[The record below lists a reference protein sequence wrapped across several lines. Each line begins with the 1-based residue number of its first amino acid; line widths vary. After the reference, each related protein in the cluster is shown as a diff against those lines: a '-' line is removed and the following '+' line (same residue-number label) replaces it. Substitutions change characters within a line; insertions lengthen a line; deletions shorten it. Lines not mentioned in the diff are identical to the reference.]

1 MTPFPEPLLHWLAPI
16 IQCFV
21 SFFDFPPAGIWVSDR
36 LDSSVTVGNVKGIGL
51 LMPSRE
57 VTLRAFLSG
66 LALLLTVTSFGNGAA
81 AAPVHAIAMHGEPAL
96 PADFKHFPYVNP
108 NVKKGGKIS
117 YGVVGSF
124 DSLNPFILKSMR
136 TTARGM
142 WDPEYGNL
150 VYESL
155 MQRSRDEPF
164 TMYGLLAES
173 VEWDDDRTFI
183 QFNLNPKA
191 RWADGQPVTA
201 DDVVFSFELLRDKG
215 RVPFSNRLSK
225 VAKMEKVGER
235 SVRFTFTE
243 EADRELPLLLGLSP
257 VLPKHAIDV
266 AVFDQTSLKPPL
278 GSGPYR
284 VAEVKPGERIVYER
298 NPDYWAKDLPS
309 KVGQDNYDEISV
321 EYFLQENSL
330 FEAFKKGE
338 IDIYPEGSATKWAR
352 GYDFPAVRSGDVVK
366 ETFTPKTPSGM
377 LGIVFNTRKP
387 MFDNLKLRQ
396 GLALVFDFEWVN
408 KNLFDDAYT
417 RTQSYWQNSTLSF
430 LGAPADDRELGLI
443 GDARERINPAI
454 LDGTYRLPVT
464 DASGRDRN
472 VLRVAV
478 SLMREAGYQIKDGK
492 MVDAKGAPLAFEIM
506 SQNAGQE
513 KIALAYQRFLAPLGI
528 QASVRTVD
536 DSQYQ
541 QRSQSF
547 DYDVIIKSFPSTL
560 SPGIEQV
567 GRWSSQ
573 SRDRQ
578 GSDNFA
584 GVADKDVDRMI
595 NNILQA
601 RTTEDFTA
609 AVRAHD
615 RLLVNNSYLVPLY
628 HLDAQW
634 VARRKH
640 IGRPDVVPLY
650 GYQLPTWW
658 DVNAQ

>member
-1 MTPFPEPLLHWLAPI
+1 MAILLA
-16 IQCFV
+16 
-21 SFFDFPPAGIWVSDR
+21 A
-36 LDSSVTVGNVKGIGL
+36 T
-51 LMPSRE
+51 
-57 VTLRAFLSG
+57 AFG
-66 LALLLTVTSFGNGAA
+66 GAA
-81 AAPVHAIAMHGEPAL
+81 TAAPVHAISMHGEPAL
-96 PADFKHFPYVNP
+96 PADFKSFPYVNP
-108 NVKKGGKIS
+108 DAKKGGKIS
-117 YGVVGSF
+117 YGVVGTF

-164 TMYGLLAES
+164 TMYGLLAQT

-183 QFNLNPKA
+183 QFNINPDA

-201 DDVVFSFELLRDKG
+201 DDVIFTFELMRDKG
-215 RVPFSNRLSK
+215 RVPFSNRMAK
-225 VAKMEKVGER
+225 VAKLEKVGDL
-235 SVRFTFTE
+235 SVRFTFNE
-243 EADRELPLLLGLSP
+243 DADRELPLLLGLSP
-257 VLPKHAIDV
+257 VLPKHATDV
-266 AVFDQTSLKPPL
+266 ATFDQTTLKAPL

-284 VAEVKPGERIVYER
+284 VADVKPGERIVYRR
-298 NPDYWAKDLPS
+298 NPDYWAKNLPS
-309 KVGQDNYDEISV
+309 KVGFDNYDEISV

-408 KNLFDDAYT
+408 KNLFDSAYT
-417 RTQSYWQNSTLSF
+417 RTQSYWQNSALSF
-430 LGAPADDRELGLI
+430 LGAAADDRELGLI
-443 GDARERINPAI
+443 GDVREHINPAI

-478 SLMREAGYQIKDGK
+478 SLLREAGYQIKDGK

-528 QASVRTVD
+528 KASVRTVD

-567 GRWSSQ
+567 GRWTSQ

-584 GVADKDVDRMI
+584 GVADKDVDRMVE
-595 NNILQA
+595 NILQA

-615 RLLVNNSYLVPLY
+615 RLLINNSYLVPLY

-640 IGRPDVVPLY
+640 IGRPATAPLY
-650 GYQLPTWW
+650 GYQLSAWW
-658 DVNAQ
+658 DENVQ

>member
-1 MTPFPEPLLHWLAPI
+1 MRTI
-16 IQCFV
+16 
-21 SFFDFPPAGIWVSDR
+21 
-36 LDSSVTVGNVKGIGL
+36 
-51 LMPSRE
+51 
-57 VTLRAFLSG
+57 LSG
-66 LALLLTVTSFGNGAA
+66 LAILLAATAFGGAA
-81 AAPVHAIAMHGEPAL
+81 TAAPVHAISMHGEPAL
-96 PADFKHFPYVNP
+96 PADFKSFPYVNP
-108 NVKKGGKIS
+108 DVKKGGKIS
-117 YGVVGSF
+117 YGVVGTF
-124 DSLNPFILKSMR
+124 DSVNPFILKSMR

-164 TMYGLLAES
+164 TMYGLLAQT

-183 QFNLNPKA
+183 QFNINPDA

-201 DDVVFSFELLRDKG
+201 DDVIFTFELMRDKG
-215 RVPFSNRLSK
+215 RVPFSNRMAK
-225 VAKMEKVGER
+225 VAKLEKVGDL

-243 EADRELPLLLGLSP
+243 DADRELPLLLGLSP
-257 VLPKHAIDV
+257 VLPKHATDV
-266 AVFDQTSLKPPL
+266 ATFDQTTLKAPL

-284 VAEVKPGERIVYER
+284 VAEVKPGERIVYRR
-298 NPDYWAKDLPS
+298 NPDYWAKNLPS
-309 KVGQDNYDEISV
+309 KVGFDNYDEISV

-408 KNLFDDAYT
+408 KNLFDSAYT

-430 LGAPADDRELGLI
+430 LGAAADDRELGLI
-443 GDARERINPAI
+443 GDAREQINPAI

-478 SLMREAGYQIKDGK
+478 SLLREAGYQIKDGK

-528 QASVRTVD
+528 KASVRTVD

-567 GRWSSQ
+567 GRWTSQ

-584 GVADKDVDRMI
+584 GVADKDVDRMVE
-595 NNILQA
+595 NILQA

-640 IGRPDVVPLY
+640 IARPATVPLY
-650 GYQLPTWW
+650 GYQLPAWW
-658 DVNAQ
+658 DANAQ

>member
-1 MTPFPEPLLHWLAPI
+1 M
-16 IQCFV
+16 
-21 SFFDFPPAGIWVSDR
+21 
-36 LDSSVTVGNVKGIGL
+36 
-51 LMPSRE
+51 
-57 VTLRAFLSG
+57 RAILSG
-66 LALLLTVTSFGNGAA
+66 LALLMTVTSFGNAA
-81 AAPVHAIAMHGEPAL
+81 VAAPVHAIAMHGEPAL
-96 PADFKHFPYVNP
+96 PADFKNFPYVNP

-155 MQRSRDEPF
+155 MQRSRDEAF

-183 QFNLNPKA
+183 QFNLNPSA

-201 DDVVFSFELLRDKG
+201 DDVIFTFELLRDKG
-215 RVPFSNRLSK
+215 RVPFSNRLTK
-225 VAKMEKVGER
+225 VAKMEKVGDR
-235 SVRFTFTE
+235 GVRFTFTE
-243 EADRELPLLLGLSP
+243 DVDRELPLLLSLSP

-266 AVFDQTSLKPPL
+266 ATFDQTSLKPPL

-284 VAEVKPGERIVYER
+284 VAEVKPGERIVYKR

-366 ETFTPKTPSGM
+366 ETFKPKTPSGM

-408 KNLFDDAYT
+408 KNLFDGAYT

-443 GDARERINPAI
+443 GDARDRINPAI

-464 DASGRDRN
+464 DGSGRDRN

-478 SLMREAGYQIKDGK
+478 SLMREAGFQIKDGK
-492 MVDAKGAPLAFEIM
+492 MVDAKGSPLAFEIM

-528 QASVRTVD
+528 QVSVRTVD

-560 SPGIEQV
+560 SPGVEQS

-573 SRDRQ
+573 ARDRQ

-615 RLLVNNSYLVPLY
+615 RLLINNSYLVPLY

-640 IGRPDVVPLY
+640 IGRPDVLPLY

-658 DVNAQ
+658 DQNAQ

>member
-1 MTPFPEPLLHWLAPI
+1 
-16 IQCFV
+16 
-21 SFFDFPPAGIWVSDR
+21 
-36 LDSSVTVGNVKGIGL
+36 
-51 LMPSRE
+51 
-57 VTLRAFLSG
+57 
-66 LALLLTVTSFGNGAA
+66 
-81 AAPVHAIAMHGEPAL
+81 
-96 PADFKHFPYVNP
+96 
-108 NVKKGGKIS
+108 
-117 YGVVGSF
+117 
-124 DSLNPFILKSMR
+124 ILKSMR

-155 MQRSRDEPF
+155 MQRSRDEAF

-183 QFNLNPKA
+183 QFNLNPNA

-201 DDVVFSFELLRDKG
+201 DDVIFTFELLRDKG
-215 RVPFSNRLSK
+215 RVPFSNRLTK
-225 VAKMEKVGER
+225 VAKMEKVGDR
-235 SVRFTFTE
+235 GVRFTFTE
-243 EADRELPLLLGLSP
+243 DVDRELPLLLSLSP

-266 AVFDQTSLKPPL
+266 ATFDQTSLKPPL

-284 VAEVKPGERIVYER
+284 VAEVKPGERIVYKR

-366 ETFTPKTPSGM
+366 ETFKPKTPSGM

-408 KNLFDDAYT
+408 KNLFDGAYT

-443 GDARERINPAI
+443 GDARDRINPAI

-464 DASGRDRN
+464 DGSGRDRN

-478 SLMREAGYQIKDGK
+478 SLMREAGFQIKDGK
-492 MVDAKGAPLAFEIM
+492 MVDAKGSPLAFEIM

-528 QASVRTVD
+528 QVSVRTVD

-560 SPGIEQV
+560 SPGVEQS

-573 SRDRQ
+573 ARDRQ

-615 RLLVNNSYLVPLY
+615 RLLINNSYLVPLY

-640 IGRPDVVPLY
+640 IGRPDVLPLY

-658 DVNAQ
+658 DQSAQ

>member
-1 MTPFPEPLLHWLAPI
+1 MRTI
-16 IQCFV
+16 
-21 SFFDFPPAGIWVSDR
+21 
-36 LDSSVTVGNVKGIGL
+36 
-51 LMPSRE
+51 
-57 VTLRAFLSG
+57 LSG
-66 LALLLTVTSFGNGAA
+66 LAILLAATAFGGAA
-81 AAPVHAIAMHGEPAL
+81 IAAPVHAIAMHGEPAL
-96 PADFKHFPYVNP
+96 PADFKSFPYVNP
-108 NVKKGGKIS
+108 DVKKGGKIS
-117 YGVVGSF
+117 YGVVGTF

-164 TMYGLLAES
+164 TMYGLLAQT

-183 QFNLNPKA
+183 QFNINPDA
-191 RWADGQPVTA
+191 RWADGKPVTA
-201 DDVVFSFELLRDKG
+201 DDVIFTFELMRDKG
-215 RVPFSNRLSK
+215 RVPFANRMAK
-225 VAKMEKVGER
+225 VAKLEKVGDL
-235 SVRFTFTE
+235 SVRFTFNE
-243 EADRELPLLLGLSP
+243 DADRELPLLLGLSP
-257 VLPKHAIDV
+257 VLPKHATDV
-266 AVFDQTSLKPPL
+266 ATFDQTTLKFPL

-284 VAEVKPGERIVYER
+284 VAEVKPGERIIYRR
-298 NPDYWAKDLPS
+298 NPDYWAKNLPS
-309 KVGQDNYDEISV
+309 KVGFDNFDEISV

-352 GYDFPAVRSGDVVK
+352 SYDFPAVRSGDVVK

-408 KNLFDDAYT
+408 KNLFDSAYT

-430 LGAPADDRELGLI
+430 LGAAADDRELGLI
-443 GDARERINPAI
+443 GDARENINPAI

-478 SLMREAGYQIKDGK
+478 SLLREAGYQIKDGK

-528 QASVRTVD
+528 KASVRTVD

-567 GRWSSQ
+567 GRWTSQ

-584 GVADKDVDRMI
+584 GVADKDVDRMVD
-595 NNILQA
+595 NILQA
-601 RTTEDFTA
+601 RTSEDFTA

-640 IGRPDVVPLY
+640 IARPAAVPLY
-650 GYQLPTWW
+650 GYQLPAWW
-658 DVNAQ
+658 DANAQ

>member
-1 MTPFPEPLLHWLAPI
+1 MRIP
-16 IQCFV
+16 
-21 SFFDFPPAGIWVSDR
+21 
-36 LDSSVTVGNVKGIGL
+36 
-51 LMPSRE
+51 RE
-57 VTLRAFLSG
+57 VKLRAFLSG
-66 LALLLTVTSFGNGAA
+66 LVMLLATGPLVHHAA
-81 AAPVHAIAMHGEPAL
+81 AEPVHSIAMHGKPAL

-108 NVKKGGKIS
+108 DVKKGGKIA
-117 YGVVGSF
+117 YGVVGTF

-142 WDPEYGNL
+142 WDPGFGNL

-155 MQRSRDEPF
+155 MQRSQDEPF

-191 RWADGQPVTA
+191 RWADGQPVTV
-201 DDVVFSFELLRDKG
+201 DDVIFSFELLRDKG
-215 RVPFSNRLSK
+215 RAPFSNRLSK

-235 SVRFTFTE
+235 SVRFTLNE
-243 EADRELPLLLGLSP
+243 DADREFPLLLALSP

-266 AVFDQTSLKPPL
+266 ETFDRTTLEPPL

-284 VAEVKPGERIVYER
+284 VAEVRPGERIVYRR
-298 NPDYWAKDLPS
+298 NPDYWGKDLPS
-309 KVGQDNYDEISV
+309 KIGVDNYDEISV
-321 EYFLQENSL
+321 EYFLQENTL

-338 IDIYPEGSATKWAR
+338 VDVYPEGSATKWAR
-352 GYDFPAVRSGDVVK
+352 AYDFPAVRSGDVIK
-366 ETFTPKTPSGM
+366 ETFKPKTPSGM
-377 LGIVFNTRKP
+377 LGFVFNTRRP
-387 MFDNLKLRQ
+387 MFDNIKLRQ

-408 KNLFDDAYT
+408 KNLFDGAYT
-417 RTQSYWQNSTLSF
+417 RTQSYWQNSSLSF
-430 LGAPADDRELGLI
+430 LGVAADDRELELM
-443 GDARERINPAI
+443 GDVRERINPAI

-464 DASGRDRN
+464 DGSGRDRN
-472 VLRVAV
+472 VLREAV
-478 SLMREAGYQIKDGK
+478 TLLREAGYVIKDGK
-492 MVDAKGAPLAFEIM
+492 MVNEKSGAPLTFEIM

-528 QASVRTVD
+528 TATVRTVD

-541 QRSQSF
+541 LRSQSF
-547 DYDVIIKSFPSTL
+547 DYDVIIKSFPSSL
-560 SPGIEQV
+560 SPGVEQV
-567 GRWSSQ
+567 GRWGSQ

-578 GSDNFA
+578 GSENFA
-584 GVADKDVDRMI
+584 GVADKDVDKLI

-601 RTTEDFTA
+601 KTPEDFTA
-609 AVRAHD
+609 AVRSHD

-634 VARRKH
+634 IARWKH
-640 IGRPDVVPLY
+640 IGRPDPVPLY

-658 DVNAQ
+658 DERAQ

>member
-1 MTPFPEPLLHWLAPI
+1 
-16 IQCFV
+16 
-21 SFFDFPPAGIWVSDR
+21 
-36 LDSSVTVGNVKGIGL
+36 
-51 LMPSRE
+51 
-57 VTLRAFLSG
+57 
-66 LALLLTVTSFGNGAA
+66 
-81 AAPVHAIAMHGEPAL
+81 MHGEPAL

-108 NVKKGGKIS
+108 NVKKGGKIA
-117 YGVVGSF
+117 YGVVGTF

-142 WDPEYGNL
+142 WDPAFGNL

-155 MQRSRDEPF
+155 MQRSQDEPF
-164 TMYGLLAES
+164 TMYGLLAET

-201 DDVVFSFELLRDKG
+201 EDVIFTFELMRDKG
-215 RVPFSNRLSK
+215 RAPFSNRLSK

-243 EADRELPLLLGLSP
+243 DADREFPLLLALSP
-257 VLPKHAIDV
+257 VLPKHAVNIE
-266 AVFDQTSLKPPL
+266 AFDRTTLEPPL

-284 VAEVKPGERIVYER
+284 VAEVRPGERIVYRR
-298 NPDYWAKDLPS
+298 NPDYWGKDLPS
-309 KVGQDNYDEISV
+309 KIGLDNYDEISV
-321 EYFLQENSL
+321 EYFLQENTL

-338 IDIYPEGSATKWAR
+338 VDIYPEGSATKWAR
-352 GYDFPAVRSGDVVK
+352 AYDFPAVRSGDVIK
-366 ETFTPKTPSGM
+366 ETFKPKTPSGM
-377 LGIVFNTRKP
+377 LGFVFNTRRP
-387 MFDNLKLRQ
+387 MFNNVKLRQ

-408 KNLFDDAYT
+408 KNLFDNAYT
-417 RTQSYWQNSTLSF
+417 RTQSYWQNSSLSF
-430 LGAPADDRELGLI
+430 LGVAADDRELGLM
-443 GDARERINPAI
+443 GDVREKINPAI

-464 DASGRDRN
+464 DGSGRDRN
-472 VLRVAV
+472 VLREAV
-478 SLMREAGYQIKDGK
+478 TLLREAGYSIKDGK
-492 MVDAKGAPLAFEIM
+492 MVDAKGTPLAFEIM

-513 KIALAYQRFLAPLGI
+513 KIALAFQRFLAPLGI
-528 QASVRTVD
+528 VATVRTVD

-541 QRSQSF
+541 LRSQSF
-547 DYDVIIKSFPSTL
+547 DYDVIIKSFPSSL
-560 SPGIEQV
+560 SPGVEQV
-567 GRWSSQ
+567 GRWGSQ

-584 GVADKDVDRMI
+584 GVADKDVDKLI

-601 RTTEDFTA
+601 RTPEDFTA

-634 VARRKH
+634 IARWKH
-640 IGRPDVVPLY
+640 IGRPSTTPLY
-650 GYQLPTWW
+650 GYQLPAWW
-658 DVNAQ
+658 DERAQQAK

>member
-1 MTPFPEPLLHWLAPI
+1 M
-16 IQCFV
+16 
-21 SFFDFPPAGIWVSDR
+21 
-36 LDSSVTVGNVKGIGL
+36 
-51 LMPSRE
+51 
-57 VTLRAFLSG
+57 
-66 LALLLTVTSFGNGAA
+66 TVTSFGNAA
-81 AAPVHAIAMHGEPAL
+81 VAAPVHAIAMHGEPAL
-96 PADFKHFPYVNP
+96 PADFKNFPYVNP

-155 MQRSRDEPF
+155 MQRSRDEAF

-183 QFNLNPKA
+183 QFNLNPNA

-201 DDVVFSFELLRDKG
+201 DDVIFTFELLRDKG
-215 RVPFSNRLSK
+215 RVPFSNRLTK
-225 VAKMEKVGER
+225 VAKMEKVGDR
-235 SVRFTFTE
+235 GVRFTFTE
-243 EADRELPLLLGLSP
+243 DVDRELPLLLSLSP

-266 AVFDQTSLKPPL
+266 ATFDQTSLKPPL

-284 VAEVKPGERIVYER
+284 VAEVKPGERIVYKR

-366 ETFTPKTPSGM
+366 ETFRPKTPSGM

-408 KNLFDDAYT
+408 KNLFDGAYT

-443 GDARERINPAI
+443 GDARDRINSAI

-464 DASGRDRN
+464 DGSGRDRN

-478 SLMREAGYQIKDGK
+478 SLMREAGFQIKDGK
-492 MVDAKGAPLAFEIM
+492 MVDAKGSPLAFEIM

-528 QASVRTVD
+528 QVSVRTVD

-560 SPGIEQV
+560 SPGVEQS

-573 SRDRQ
+573 ARDRQ

-615 RLLVNNSYLVPLY
+615 RLLINNSYLVPLY

-640 IGRPDVVPLY
+640 IGRPDVLPLY

-658 DVNAQ
+658 DQNAQ

>member
-1 MTPFPEPLLHWLAPI
+1 M
-16 IQCFV
+16 
-21 SFFDFPPAGIWVSDR
+21 
-36 LDSSVTVGNVKGIGL
+36 
-51 LMPSRE
+51 
-57 VTLRAFLSG
+57 RAILSG
-66 LALLLTVTSFGNGAA
+66 LALILTATSFGTAAA

-96 PADFKHFPYVNP
+96 PADFKNFPYVNP
-108 NVKKGGKIS
+108 DVKKGGKIS

-155 MQRSRDEPF
+155 MQRSRDEAF
-164 TMYGLLAES
+164 TMYGLLAET

-201 DDVVFSFELLRDKG
+201 EDVIFSFELLRDKG
-215 RVPFSNRLSK
+215 RVPFSNRMAK
-225 VAKMEKVGER
+225 VAKLEKVGER

-243 EADRELPLLLGLSP
+243 DADRELPLLLGLSP
-257 VLPKHAIDV
+257 VLPKHAIDL
-266 AVFDQTSLKPPL
+266 ATFDQTTLKPPL

-284 VAEVKPGERIVYER
+284 VAEVKPGERIVYKR

-377 LGIVFNTRKP
+377 LGIVFNTRRP

-408 KNLFDDAYT
+408 KNLFDSAYT
-417 RTQSYWQNSTLSF
+417 RTQSYWQNSALSF

-443 GDARERINPAI
+443 GDARDRINPAI

-492 MVDAKGAPLAFEIM
+492 MVDPQGKPLAFEIM

-560 SPGIEQV
+560 SPGIEQA
-567 GRWSSQ
+567 GRWTSQ
-573 SRDRQ
+573 ARDRQ

-584 GVADKDVDRMI
+584 GVADKDVDRMV

-601 RTTEDFTA
+601 RTSEDFTA

-640 IGRPDVVPLY
+640 IGRPDTMPLY

-658 DVNAQ
+658 DQNAQ